1 MKIYSYSQRRWLRS
15 AGRRSRKRLLSQG
28 GLPLSGLL
36 WLPACFVVGILAGLL
51 CSPFGLLSSFAASK
65 EAYRRELLPPPVA
78 PEESAAP
85 RTSGPLQ
92 SESLLLLPREA
103 PEEESSPAPV
113 KNGLPLVCV
122 YCTHAG
128 EEYKGQTRVNG
139 QPGGVMQAA
148 AALVSALEE
157 RGVGVIFDETLHDS
171 PSYDEA
177 YGSSLRSISAIRE
190 ENPSVELYIDVH
202 RDSPIEGLSTRLET
216 EEGAY
221 ARMMFIIGTNE
232 KLEHPL
238 WQQNH
243 SFALELDAAL
253 NELLPGVTREPRVY
267 SGRYNQHISPEA
279 ILVEVGSTENSVE
292 EAERSA
298 ALLAEAICAV
308 KGW

>member
-1 MKIYSYSQRRWLRS
+1 L
-15 AGRRSRKRLLSQG
+15 ALFCL
-28 GLPLSGLL
+28 
-36 WLPACFVVGILAGLL
+36 CF
-51 CSPFGLLSSFAASK
+51 
-65 EAYRRELLPPPVA
+65 LLPGGNDLPESSA
-78 PEESAAP
+78 PLKKAAEGLTSYDLILRLDDGEDTLAISQTVDFRNDTGDTLSTLVL
-85 RTSGPLQ
+85 RTWLNAYQ
-92 SESLLLLPREA
+92 
-103 PEEESSPAPV
+103 EEESSPAPV

-232 KLEHPL
+232 KLEHPF